1 MLKLPK
7 IKILQNIKHNEEVKK
22 VNSDDKVNKDI
33 INKKQIKINPKNSD
47 PIHSNNKNSKL
58 DIKNYIN
65 EHKNNPQNNNNI
77 IYESSIKAVNNNE
90 PNVNAS
96 QFQDFLK
103 FNKKEVINNNKE
115 FLIDFE
121 TIKNENN
128 NLKIKQPQNNLI
140 SENTLVSTIKI
151 NTLNSNSNMNKY
163 SSSNMNKS
171 NISEKTLVSNNL
183 ISNPIP
189 NNLINNYQNYS
200 INTNK
205 TIHFIETNH
214 DINNEKNDNNNNE
227 INEKQIEKDLYDGQ
241 RYLIQ
246 ISNLVENEQNEID
259 NDTIYNSDSFTN
271 LVNVEELKEED
282 KITNSKNYKN
292 DNKNNDNLTKSI
304 ITESGKKELNIE
316 KKKLKKEFGKD
327 FEKILNIFNE
337 NSNKKFFGYDE
348 NNIKSELLNQGFSN
362 EIIEKV
368 IKLAPEFFS
377 LTVEK
382 KMMEI

>member
-7 IKILQNIKHNEEVKK
+7 VKILQNIKHNEEVKK

-33 INKKQIKINPKNSD
+33 INKNHAKINSKNSD
-47 PIHSNNKNSKL
+47 PIHSNNKNTKL
-58 DIKNYIN
+58 DIKNFIN

-77 IYESSIKAVNNNE
+77 YESSMKAVNNNV
-90 PNVNAS
+90 PNVCES

-115 FLIDFE
+115 FLIDFD

-140 SENTLVSTIKI
+140 NEITLVNTIKI
-151 NTLNSNSNMNKY
+151 NTL
-163 SSSNMNKS
+163 SSNMNKT
-171 NISEKTLVSNNL
+171 NTNEKTLGSNNL

-189 NNLINNYQNYS
+189 NNLINNNYQNYS

-205 TIHFIETNH
+205 TIHLIETTHNTT
-214 DINNEKNDNNNNE
+214 DNEKNDNNNNE

-246 ISNLVENEQNEID
+246 ISNLVENEQNELD
-259 NDTIYNSDSFTN
+259 NDTIINSDSFVN
-271 LVNVEELKEED
+271 LENVEELKEED
-282 KITNSKNYKN
+282 KITNSKKYKN
-292 DNKNNDNLTKSI
+292 DGKKDNLTKSI

-337 NSNKKFFGYDE
+337 YSNKTFFGYDE
-348 NNIKSELLNQGFSN
+348 KNIKSELLNQGFSN
-362 EIIEKV
+362 EIIEKI

>member
-7 IKILQNIKHNEEVKK
+7 VKILQNIKHNEEVKK

-33 INKKQIKINPKNSD
+33 INKNHAKINQKNSD

-58 DIKNYIN
+58 DIKNFIN

-77 IYESSIKAVNNNE
+77 YESSMKAVNNNV
-90 PNVNAS
+90 PNVGES

-115 FLIDFE
+115 FLIDFD

-140 SENTLVSTIKI
+140 NEITLVNTIKI
-151 NTLNSNSNMNKY
+151 NTL
-163 SSSNMNKS
+163 SSNMNKT
-171 NISEKTLVSNNL
+171 NTNEKTLGSNNL

-189 NNLINNYQNYS
+189 NNLINNNYQNYS
-200 INTNK
+200 INSNK
-205 TIHFIETNH
+205 TIHLIETTHNTT
-214 DINNEKNDNNNNE
+214 DNEKNDNNNNE

-246 ISNLVENEQNEID
+246 ISNLVENEQNELD
-259 NDTIYNSDSFTN
+259 NDTIINSDSFVN
-271 LVNVEELKEED
+271 LENVEELKEED
-282 KITNSKNYKN
+282 KITNSKKYNN
-292 DNKNNDNLTKSI
+292 DGKKDNLTKSI
-304 ITESGKKELNIE
+304 ITESGKKELNFE

>member
-115 FLIDFE
+115 FLIDFD

-140 SENTLVSTIKI
+140 NEITLVNTIKI
-151 NTLNSNSNMNKY
+151 NTL
-163 SSSNMNKS
+163 SSNMNKT
-171 NISEKTLVSNNL
+171 NTNEKTLGSNNL

-189 NNLINNYQNYS
+189 NNLINNNYQNYS
-200 INTNK
+200 INSNK
-205 TIHFIETNH
+205 TIHLIETTQNTT
-214 DINNEKNDNNNNE
+214 DNEKNDNNNNE
-227 INEKQIEKDLYDGQ
+227 INEKQFEKDLYDGQ

-382 KMMEI
+382 KMM

>member
-7 IKILQNIKHNEEVKK
+7 VKILQNIKHNEEVKK

-33 INKKQIKINPKNSD
+33 INKNHAKINSKNSD
-47 PIHSNNKNSKL
+47 PIHSNNKNTKL
-58 DIKNYIN
+58 DIKNFIN

-77 IYESSIKAVNNNE
+77 YESSMKAVNNNV
-90 PNVNAS
+90 PNVGES

-115 FLIDFE
+115 FLIDFD

-140 SENTLVSTIKI
+140 NEITLVNTIKI
-151 NTLNSNSNMNKY
+151 NTL
-163 SSSNMNKS
+163 SSNMNKT
-171 NISEKTLVSNNL
+171 NTNEKTLGSNNL

-189 NNLINNYQNYS
+189 NNLINNNYQNYS

-205 TIHFIETNH
+205 TIHLIETTHNTT
-214 DINNEKNDNNNNE
+214 DNEKNDNNNNE

-246 ISNLVENEQNEID
+246 ISNLVENEQNELD
-259 NDTIYNSDSFTN
+259 NDTIINSDSFVN
-271 LVNVEELKEED
+271 LENVEELKEED
-282 KITNSKNYKN
+282 KITNSKKYNN
-292 DNKNNDNLTKSI
+292 DGKKDNLTKSI

-337 NSNKKFFGYDE
+337 YSNKTFFGYDE
-348 NNIKSELLNQGFSN
+348 KSIKSELLNQGFSN
-362 EIIEKV
+362 EIIEKI

>member
-7 IKILQNIKHNEEVKK
+7 VKILQNIKHNEEVKK

-33 INKKQIKINPKNSD
+33 INKNHAKINSKNSD

-58 DIKNYIN
+58 DIKNFIN

-77 IYESSIKAVNNNE
+77 YESSMKAVNNNV
-90 PNVNAS
+90 PNVGES

-115 FLIDFE
+115 FLIDFD

-140 SENTLVSTIKI
+140 NEITLVNTIKI
-151 NTLNSNSNMNKY
+151 NTL
-163 SSSNMNKS
+163 SSNMNKT
-171 NISEKTLVSNNL
+171 NTNEKTLVSNNL

-189 NNLINNYQNYS
+189 NNLINNNYQNYS

-205 TIHFIETNH
+205 TIHLIETTHNTT
-214 DINNEKNDNNNNE
+214 DNEKNDNNNNE

-246 ISNLVENEQNEID
+246 ISNLVENEQNELD
-259 NDTIYNSDSFTN
+259 NDTIINSDSFVN
-271 LVNVEELKEED
+271 LENVEELKEED
-282 KITNSKNYKN
+282 KITNSKKYNN
-292 DNKNNDNLTKSI
+292 DGKKDNLTKSI

-337 NSNKKFFGYDE
+337 NSNKSFFGYDE
-348 NNIKSELLNQGFSN
+348 KNIKSELLNQGFSN
-362 EIIEKV
+362 EIIEKI

>member
-7 IKILQNIKHNEEVKK
+7 VKILQNIKHNEEVKK

-33 INKKQIKINPKNSD
+33 INKNHAKINSKNSD

-58 DIKNYIN
+58 DIKNFIN

-77 IYESSIKAVNNNE
+77 YESSMKAVNNNV
-90 PNVNAS
+90 PNVGES

-115 FLIDFE
+115 FLIDFD

-140 SENTLVSTIKI
+140 NEITLVNTIKI
-151 NTLNSNSNMNKY
+151 NTL
-163 SSSNMNKS
+163 SSNMNKT
-171 NISEKTLVSNNL
+171 NTNEKTLGSNNL

-189 NNLINNYQNYS
+189 NNLINNNYQNYS

-205 TIHFIETNH
+205 TIHLIETTHNTT
-214 DINNEKNDNNNNE
+214 DNEKNDNNNNE

-246 ISNLVENEQNEID
+246 ISNLVENEQNELD
-259 NDTIYNSDSFTN
+259 NDTIINSDSFVN
-271 LVNVEELKEED
+271 LENVEELKEED
-282 KITNSKNYKN
+282 KITNSKKYKN
-292 DNKNNDNLTKSI
+292 DGKKDNLTKSI

-316 KKKLKKEFGKD
+316 KKRLKKEFGKD

-337 NSNKKFFGYDE
+337 NSNKSFFGYDE
-348 NNIKSELLNQGFSN
+348 KNIKSELLNQGFSN
-362 EIIEKV
+362 EIIEKI

>member
-1 MLKLPK
+1 
-7 IKILQNIKHNEEVKK
+7 
-22 VNSDDKVNKDI
+22 
-33 INKKQIKINPKNSD
+33 
-47 PIHSNNKNSKL
+47 
-58 DIKNYIN
+58 
-65 EHKNNPQNNNNI
+65 
-77 IYESSIKAVNNNE
+77 
-90 PNVNAS
+90 
-96 QFQDFLK
+96 
-103 FNKKEVINNNKE
+103 
-115 FLIDFE
+115 
-121 TIKNENN
+121 
-128 NLKIKQPQNNLI
+128 
-140 SENTLVSTIKI
+140 
-151 NTLNSNSNMNKY
+151 MNKY

-171 NISEKTLVSNNL
+171 NINEKTLVSNNL

-246 ISNLVENEQNEID
+246 ISNLVENEQNELD
-259 NDTIYNSDSFTN
+259 NDTIINSDSFVN
-271 LVNVEELKEED
+271 LENVEELKEED
-282 KITNSKNYKN
+282 KITNSKKYKN
-292 DNKNNDNLTKSI
+292 DGKKDNLTKSI

-362 EIIEKV
+362 EIIEKI

>member
-7 IKILQNIKHNEEVKK
+7 VKILQNIKHNEEVKK

-33 INKKQIKINPKNSD
+33 INKNHAKINSKNSD

-58 DIKNYIN
+58 DIKNFIN

-77 IYESSIKAVNNNE
+77 YESSMKAVNNNV
-90 PNVNAS
+90 PNVGES

-115 FLIDFE
+115 FLIDFD

-140 SENTLVSTIKI
+140 NEITLVNTIKI
-151 NTLNSNSNMNKY
+151 NTL
-163 SSSNMNKS
+163 SSNMNKT
-171 NISEKTLVSNNL
+171 NTNEKTLGSNNL

-189 NNLINNYQNYS
+189 NNLINNNYQNYS

-205 TIHFIETNH
+205 TIHLIETTHNTT
-214 DINNEKNDNNNNE
+214 DNEKNDNNNNE

-246 ISNLVENEQNEID
+246 ISNLVENEQNELD
-259 NDTIYNSDSFTN
+259 NDTIINSDSFVN
-271 LVNVEELKEED
+271 LENVEELKEED
-282 KITNSKNYKN
+282 KITNSKIYKN
-292 DNKNNDNLTKSI
+292 NGKNKDNLTKSI

-316 KKKLKKEFGKD
+316 KKRLKKEFGKD

-337 NSNKKFFGYDE
+337 NSNKSFFGYDE
-348 NNIKSELLNQGFSN
+348 KNIKSELLNQGFSN
-362 EIIEKV
+362 EIIEKI

>member
-7 IKILQNIKHNEEVKK
+7 VKILQNIKHNEEVKK

-33 INKKQIKINPKNSD
+33 INKNHAKINSKNSD
-47 PIHSNNKNSKL
+47 PIHSNNKNTKL
-58 DIKNYIN
+58 DIKNFIN

-77 IYESSIKAVNNNE
+77 YESSMKAVNNNV
-90 PNVNAS
+90 PNVGES

-115 FLIDFE
+115 FLIDFD

-140 SENTLVSTIKI
+140 NEITLVNTIKI
-151 NTLNSNSNMNKY
+151 NTL
-163 SSSNMNKS
+163 SSNMNKT
-171 NISEKTLVSNNL
+171 NTNEKTLGSNNL
-183 ISNPIP
+183 ISNPIS
-189 NNLINNYQNYS
+189 NNLINNNYQNYS

-205 TIHFIETNH
+205 TIHLIETTHNTT
-214 DINNEKNDNNNNE
+214 DNEKNDNNNNE

-246 ISNLVENEQNEID
+246 ISNLVENEQNELD
-259 NDTIYNSDSFTN
+259 NDTIINSDSFVN
-271 LVNVEELKEED
+271 LENVEELKEED
-282 KITNSKNYKN
+282 KITNSKKYNN
-292 DNKNNDNLTKSI
+292 DGKKDNLTKRI

-337 NSNKKFFGYDE
+337 YSNKTFFGYDE
-348 NNIKSELLNQGFSN
+348 KSIKSELLNQGFSN
-362 EIIEKV
+362 EIIEKI

>member
-115 FLIDFE
+115 FLIDFD

-140 SENTLVSTIKI
+140 NEITLVNTIKI
-151 NTLNSNSNMNKY
+151 NTL
-163 SSSNMNKS
+163 SSNMNKT
-171 NISEKTLVSNNL
+171 NTNEKTLGSNNL

-189 NNLINNYQNYS
+189 NNLINNNYQNYS

-205 TIHFIETNH
+205 TIHLIDTTHNTT
-214 DINNEKNDNNNNE
+214 DNEKSDNSNNE
-227 INEKQIEKDLYDGQ
+227 INEKQNEKDLYDGQ

-246 ISNLVENEQNEID
+246 ISNLVENEQNELD
-259 NDTIYNSDSFTN
+259 NDTIINSDSFVN
-271 LVNVEELKEED
+271 LENVEELKEED
-282 KITNSKNYKN
+282 KITNSKIYKN
-292 DNKNNDNLTKSI
+292 NGKNKDNLTKSI

>member
-7 IKILQNIKHNEEVKK
+7 VKILQNIKHNEEVKK

-33 INKKQIKINPKNSD
+33 INKNHAKINQKNSD

-58 DIKNYIN
+58 DIKNFIN

-77 IYESSIKAVNNNE
+77 YESSMKAVNNNV
-90 PNVNAS
+90 PNVGES

-115 FLIDFE
+115 FLIDFD

-140 SENTLVSTIKI
+140 NEITLVNTIKI
-151 NTLNSNSNMNKY
+151 NTL
-163 SSSNMNKS
+163 SSNMNKT
-171 NISEKTLVSNNL
+171 NTNEKTLGSNNL

-189 NNLINNYQNYS
+189 NNLINNNYQNYS

-205 TIHFIETNH
+205 TIHLIETTHNTT
-214 DINNEKNDNNNNE
+214 DNEKNDNNNNE

-246 ISNLVENEQNEID
+246 ISNLVENEQNELD
-259 NDTIYNSDSFTN
+259 NDTIINSDSFVN
-271 LVNVEELKEED
+271 LENVEELKEED
-282 KITNSKNYKN
+282 KITNSKKYNN
-292 DNKNNDNLTKSI
+292 DGKKDNLTKSI

-337 NSNKKFFGYDE
+337 YSNKTFFGYDE
-348 NNIKSELLNQGFSN
+348 KSIKSELLNQGFSN
-362 EIIEKV
+362 EIIEKI

>member
-1 MLKLPK
+1 M
-7 IKILQNIKHNEEVKK
+7 
-22 VNSDDKVNKDI
+22 
-33 INKKQIKINPKNSD
+33 
-47 PIHSNNKNSKL
+47 
-58 DIKNYIN
+58 
-65 EHKNNPQNNNNI
+65 
-77 IYESSIKAVNNNE
+77 KAVNNNV
-90 PNVNAS
+90 PNVGES

-115 FLIDFE
+115 FLNNFD

-140 SENTLVSTIKI
+140 NEITLVNTIKI
-151 NTLNSNSNMNKY
+151 NTL
-163 SSSNMNKS
+163 SSNMNKT
-171 NISEKTLVSNNL
+171 NTNEKTLGSNNL
-183 ISNPIP
+183 ISNSIS
-189 NNLINNYQNYS
+189 NKLINNNYQNYS

-205 TIHFIETNH
+205 TIHLIETTHNTT
-214 DINNEKNDNNNNE
+214 DNEKNDNNNNE

-246 ISNLVENEQNEID
+246 ISNLVENEQNELD
-259 NDTIYNSDSFTN
+259 NDTIINSDSFVN
-271 LVNVEELKEED
+271 LENVEELKEED
-282 KITNSKNYKN
+282 KITNSKKYKN
-292 DNKNNDNLTKSI
+292 DGKKDNLTKSI

-337 NSNKKFFGYDE
+337 NLKKSFFGYDE
-348 NNIKSELLNQGFSN
+348 KNIKSELLNQGFSN
-362 EIIEKV
+362 EIIEKI

>member
-7 IKILQNIKHNEEVKK
+7 VKILQNIKHNEEVKK

-33 INKKQIKINPKNSD
+33 INKNHAKINQKNSD

-58 DIKNYIN
+58 DIKNFIN

-77 IYESSIKAVNNNE
+77 YESSMKAVNNNV
-90 PNVNAS
+90 PNVGES

-115 FLIDFE
+115 FLIDFD

-140 SENTLVSTIKI
+140 NEITLVNTIKI
-151 NTLNSNSNMNKY
+151 NTL
-163 SSSNMNKS
+163 SSNMNKT
-171 NISEKTLVSNNL
+171 NTNEKTLGSNNL

-189 NNLINNYQNYS
+189 NNLINNNYQNYS

-205 TIHFIETNH
+205 TIHLIETTHNTTDH
-214 DINNEKNDNNNNE
+214 EKNDNNNNE

-246 ISNLVENEQNEID
+246 ISNLVENEQNELD
-259 NDTIYNSDSFTN
+259 NDTIINSDSFVN
-271 LVNVEELKEED
+271 LENVEELKEED
-282 KITNSKNYKN
+282 KITNSKKYKN
-292 DNKNNDNLTKSI
+292 DGKKDNLTKSI

-337 NSNKKFFGYDE
+337 NSNKSFFGYDE
-348 NNIKSELLNQGFSN
+348 KNIKSELLNQGFSN
-362 EIIEKV
+362 EIIEKI

>member
-7 IKILQNIKHNEEVKK
+7 VKILQNIKHNEEVKK

-33 INKKQIKINPKNSD
+33 INKNHAKINQKNSD

-58 DIKNYIN
+58 DIKNFIN

-77 IYESSIKAVNNNE
+77 YESSMKAVNNNV
-90 PNVNAS
+90 PNVGES

-115 FLIDFE
+115 FLIDFD

-140 SENTLVSTIKI
+140 NEITLVNTIKI
-151 NTLNSNSNMNKY
+151 NTL
-163 SSSNMNKS
+163 SSNMNKT
-171 NISEKTLVSNNL
+171 NTNEKTLGSNNL

-189 NNLINNYQNYS
+189 NNLINNNYQNYS
-200 INTNK
+200 INSNK
-205 TIHFIETNH
+205 TIHLIETTHNTT
-214 DINNEKNDNNNNE
+214 DNEKNDNNNNE

-246 ISNLVENEQNEID
+246 ISNLVENEQNELD
-259 NDTIYNSDSFTN
+259 NDTIINSDSFVN
-271 LVNVEELKEED
+271 LENVEELKEED
-282 KITNSKNYKN
+282 KITNSKKYKN
-292 DNKNNDNLTKSI
+292 DGKKDNLTKSI

-337 NSNKKFFGYDE
+337 YSNKTFFGYDE
-348 NNIKSELLNQGFSN
+348 KSIKSELLNQGFSN
-362 EIIEKV
+362 EIIEKI